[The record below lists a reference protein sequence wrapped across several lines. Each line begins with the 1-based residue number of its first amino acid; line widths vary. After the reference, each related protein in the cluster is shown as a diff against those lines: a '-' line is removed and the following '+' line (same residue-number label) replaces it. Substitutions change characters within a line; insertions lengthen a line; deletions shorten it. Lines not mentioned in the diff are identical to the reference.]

1 MKAVSFAQFVRIAL
15 RQFRYAQQ
23 IKTPARAGVFYATT
37 QRLFLSL
44 SLN

>member
-37 QRLFLSL
+37 QRLFLSV